1 VFSDP
6 FFIFVFQVQDILTNP
21 IILLCVNLDL
31 GQDLQKSKKRR
42 EKETKVHFLVKYIFV
57 KEESY
62 KVLDTDCIIIFVCEK
77 WETISSIIF
86 CS

>member
-1 VFSDP
+1 VFFDP

-21 IILLCVNLDL
+21 IIFLCVNLDL
-31 GQDLQKSKKRR
+31 GQDLQKGKKRR

-62 KVLDTDCIIIFVCEK
+62 KVFDTDCIIILVCEK
-77 WETISSIIF
+77 WETYSSILF